1 MSAATLWLIGAVL
14 AQGVL
19 VFVITVLLYF
29 ERIPRIVR
37 REVRIGA
44 IALDRSG
51 WPQRAQQV
59 ANSFS
64 NQFEV
69 PVLLFVACGLALY
82 FGATLLETALAWL
95 FVVSRCMHA
104 FIHVTSNHV
113 PRRFFAYA
121 TGVVIVGL
129 FWLDLIVRLVILA
142 AGGTT

>member
-1 MSAATLWLIGAVL
+1 MIEPTLWVIGAVL

-19 VFVITVLLYF
+19 VFGITVILYF
-29 ERIPRIVR
+29 ERIPRVMR
-37 REVRIGA
+37 REVRIGD

-51 WPQRAQQV
+51 WPKRAQQV

-69 PVLLFVACGLALY
+69 PVLFFVACGLALY
-82 FGATLLETALAWL
+82 FGATALEAALAWL
-95 FVVSRCMHA
+95 FVGSRSVHA

-121 TGVVIVGL
+121 AGVIIIAL
-129 FWLDLIVRLVILA
+129 FWADLIVRLILLA
-142 AGGTT
+142 ARGA

>member
-1 MSAATLWLIGAVL
+1 MSPAALWLVGAIL

-19 VFVITVLLYF
+19 VFVITVMLYL
-29 ERIPRIVR
+29 ERIPRVMR

-64 NQFEV
+64 NQFEI
-69 PVLLFVACGLALY
+69 PVLFFVACGLALY
-82 FGATLLETALAWL
+82 LGAAALETILAWL
-95 FVVSRCMHA
+95 FVLSRCVHA

-121 TGVVIVGL
+121 AGVVAIGL
-129 FWLDLIVRLVILA
+129 FWLDLIVRLFMLA
-142 AGGTT
+142 SGVA

>member
-1 MSAATLWLIGAVL
+1 MSAAALWLIGAVL

-19 VFVITVLLYF
+19 VFVITVILYF
-29 ERIPRIVR
+29 ERIPRVLR
-37 REVRIGA
+37 REVRMGD
-44 IALDRSG
+44 IALDRSS
-51 WPQRAQQV
+51 WPKRSQQV

-69 PVLLFVACGLALY
+69 PVLLFVAAGISLY
-82 FGATLLETALAWL
+82 FGATVLEAVLAWL
-95 FVVSRCMHA
+95 FVATRCVHA

-129 FWLDLIVRLVILA
+129 FWLDLIARLVMLA
-142 AGGTT
+142 MRGA